1 MRRRASVSLLFL
13 FFHTYLRTFLSAEKI
28 LKKMEKLVRYLKFML
43 STLGG
48 TAVDCGVMWILAEVL
63 FAESEIVGLFVAPT
77 VSFECAVLT
86 NYTLAY
92 FFVWKDRVGERSVRG
107 FWGRFLPYNVSCI
120 AAFLIKMVPF
130 ILIRHFAGLNVV
142 LCNLI
147 ALVFSGI
154 FNFVMNEW
162 VIFRKRKTEI
172 CE

>member
-1 MRRRASVSLLFL
+1 
-13 FFHTYLRTFLSAEKI
+13 
-28 LKKMEKLVRYLKFML
+28 MEKLVRYLKFML

-48 TAVDCGVMWILAEVL
+48 TAVDCGVMWLLAEVL

-107 FWGRFLPYNVSCI
+107 FWARFLPYNVSCI

-130 ILIRHFAGLNVV
+130 SLIRHFAGLNVV

-162 VIFRKRKTEI
+162 VIFRNKKM
-172 CE
+172 